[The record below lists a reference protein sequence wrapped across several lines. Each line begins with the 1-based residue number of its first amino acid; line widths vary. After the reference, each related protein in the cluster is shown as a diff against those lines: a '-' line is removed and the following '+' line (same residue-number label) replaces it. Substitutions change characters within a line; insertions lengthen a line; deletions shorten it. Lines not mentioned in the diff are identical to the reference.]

1 MRGVIFLDYKFRLT
15 INSKLGTARPAREWL
30 ARKRTNWSRFN
41 RNRLD
46 LSIRSKR
53 LRRPNSPMVRVNYHI
68 NADSLIRDDR
78 EWLGLR
84 ADAPAC
90 AFFCASLH
98 IQNVI
103 ARRQRSSI
111 ISVRVC
117 TDPRDF
123 FLFVPTQ
130 DEQRIT
136 SIVFRRHDRR
146 VFIAQIDPPGRK
158 DLEMTLHETL

>member
-1 MRGVIFLDYKFRLT
+1 MRGVIFLDYKIRLT
-15 INSKLGTARPAREWL
+15 INSKLGTARLAREWL

-53 LRRPNSPMVRVNYHI
+53 LRRPNPPMIRINYHI
-68 NADSLIRDDR
+68 NADSLIRDNR

-90 AFFCASLH
+90 ASLCASLH

-103 ARRQRSSI
+103 ARRQRSTI

-117 TDPRDF
+117 SDPRDF

-130 DEQRIT
+130 DEQWIV
-136 SIVFRRHDRR
+136 SIVCRRERR
-146 VFIAQIDPPGRK
+146 CVFIADINRPGRK
-158 DLEMTLHETL
+158 DLQMSLRDA